1 MSGVN
6 AALFS
11 AFGSAVSHYDYEYIA
26 SGVWLKE

>member
-11 AFGSAVSHYDYEYIA
+11 AFGSAVSRYEYIA